1 MKTNNFIINFLLFV
15 LICFGTSCND
25 VNLNLES
32 TKPNYNGKGEEPIIR
47 GQLVV
52 AYNLLLNQNLFGEN
66 YWGSLNGV
74 DTDEAYRE
82 NVTNNIS
89 ILNGHNITPDA
100 NQLRDL
106 WKYIWQGN
114 EAAIDVISM
123 LKTVDGMSEIEKNH
137 VQGQAMVLTA
147 FYHFFAAVNFGPV
160 PIKSTP
166 TFDMGTTVDIGRYP
180 VKDVC
185 QYALNQCRA
194 AIPLLKP
201 MTSLNTTAQISKS
214 AAEALSYRIAL
225 YMASHQDIKDVAK
238 YDSVVVWADNFIA
251 TGPNKLN
258 TQSISINGESVPAY
272 ARLFVKNMQND
283 QRWDASTDPEGIWD
297 VIFYCKSTTS
307 GVYANLGYQA
317 NMSLG
322 SYMGVPCADDQPNS
336 KIGYAD
342 LTYRALNNLNNKYIG
357 INYPVGDLRRDWN
370 IPTFC
375 YKYKEND
382 QKATGMLGTTRFPY
396 FQVIFPAGITNTTP
410 ATFIPVLDQTGWS
423 ASSASL
429 KNVLLEQGGAGYK
442 DATGAST
449 FTVTINAI
457 PTTPVSATTMGDFN
471 AAKGGIIGYKS
482 GTSLN
487 KTVGLNYGY
496 QTIQA
501 KNTTGGVIISVV
513 GGVVTSITST
523 YTGTNTTLGSGFAMV
538 TERGIGKWRR
548 EYEVNVPPA
557 RDKYKSSS
565 NFPLLRFAD
574 VLLMASEAHL
584 NATVKGNPTKGL
596 EYLNMVRRRAYNKDI
611 SSVNVQVDFLLSNF
625 NKQTIMDERS
635 RELCFEG
642 TRRFDLI
649 RWGAYQGAGN
659 VVDQVVAQNPNDQ
672 TISYPIVRLS
682 QDYVKYNIL
691 PIPQDEISFAPNS
704 MYQNPGW

>member
-1 MKTNNFIINFLLFV
+1 MKTNNFIINFLLLV
-15 LICFGTSCND
+15 LICAGTSCND

-47 GQLVV
+47 GQLVSS
-52 AYNLLLNQNLFGEN
+52 YNLLLNGNLFGEN

-74 DTDEAYRE
+74 DTDESYRD
-82 NVTNNIS
+82 NLTNNTT
-89 ILNGHNITPDA
+89 ILNGHNITPDIS
-100 NQLRDL
+100 QLRDL

-114 EAAIDVISM
+114 ESAIGVLSM
-123 LKTVDGMSEIEKNH
+123 LKTVDGMSDMEKNDI
-137 VQGQAMVLTA
+137 QGQAMVLSA
-147 FYHFFAAVNFGPV
+147 FYHFFATVNFGPV

-166 TFDMGTTVDIGRYP
+166 TFDMGTTIDIGRNS

-201 MTSLNTTAQISKS
+201 MTSVNTTAQITQS

-225 YMASHQDIKDVAK
+225 YMASHPDIKDVAK
-238 YDSVVVWADNFIA
+238 YDSVAVWADNFIT

-258 TQSISINGESVPAY
+258 TQPFSVNGETVPAY

-283 QRWDASTDPEGIWD
+283 QNWNASTDPEGIWD
-297 VIFYCKSTTS
+297 VIFFCKSTTS
-307 GVYANLGYQA
+307 GVYANLNYAA
-317 NMSLG
+317 NMTLG

-342 LTYRALNNLNNKYIG
+342 LTYRALNNLNNKYS
-357 INYPVGDLRRDWN
+357 VGDLRRDWN

-382 QKATGMLGTTRFPY
+382 IKAGGMLGTTRFPY
-396 FQVIFPAGITNTTP
+396 FQVIFPTGITNATP
-410 ATFIPVLDQTGWS
+410 ATFSPIIDQTTWS
-423 ASSASL
+423 SSSGNL

-442 DATGAST
+442 DATGATT
-449 FTVTINAI
+449 FTVTIPAI
-457 PTTPVSATTMGDFN
+457 TTGATTLGDFN

-482 GTSLN
+482 GLN
-487 KTVGLNYGY
+487 LNTTVGSNYGY
-496 QTIQA
+496 QAIQA

-513 GGVVTSITST
+513 NGVVTSITST
-523 YTGTNTTLGSGFAMV
+523 YTGTNTTLGSGFAMA

-557 RDKYKSSS
+557 REKNKSSS
-565 NFPLLRFAD
+565 NFPILRFAD

-584 NATVKGNPTKGL
+584 NATSKGNLSKGL

-611 SSVNVQVDFLLSNF
+611 NTVNVLVDISLSNF

-642 TRRFDLI
+642 NRRVDLI
-649 RWGAYQGAGN
+649 RWGAYLGAGN
-659 VVDQVVAQNPNDQ
+659 VVDQVVAQNPNSLN
-672 TISYPIVRLS
+672 INYPIVRLS
-682 QDYVKYNIL
+682 QDYVKYSIL